1 MSASPWRIALTSLS
15 GVICIEELPVSS
27 SDKKCL
33 QRCRKEK
40 RWEEFGFGTGMT
52 DSVFIGGSVALL
64 KFAFFNRQDD
74 LHVHACTLH
83 PFFFFVFLFP
93 PNRYVAWGGGERGEQ
108 PPWLICPLVY
118 QELLS
123 CLPLSFHLLFDV
135 DHSWIKQWPVCS
147 QGLRIHVF
155 TGSLITQK
163 KRMREN
169 RSVHW

>member
-1 MSASPWRIALTSLS
+1 MQVREGLRSSLS

-83 PFFFFVFLFP
+83 PFFVLFFCFP
-93 PNRYVAWGGGERGEQ
+93 QIDMWLGEGEN
-108 PPWLICPLVY
+108 
-118 QELLS
+118 EENN
-123 CLPLSFHLLFDV
+123 LPD
-135 DHSWIKQWPVCS
+135 
-147 QGLRIHVF
+147 
-155 TGSLITQK
+155 
-163 KRMREN
+163 
-169 RSVHW
+169 